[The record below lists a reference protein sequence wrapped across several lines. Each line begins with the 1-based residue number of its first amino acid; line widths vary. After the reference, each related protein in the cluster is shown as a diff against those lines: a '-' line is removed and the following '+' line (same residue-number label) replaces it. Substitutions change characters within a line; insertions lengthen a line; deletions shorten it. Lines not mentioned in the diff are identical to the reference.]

1 MPRAMARNG
10 SARDGAA
17 RSVAWPLPTPTS
29 HPGPRLRRGVAPSR
43 GRVGGSASAGREPR
57 IVEITRSNVRT
68 LLYFAAS
75 NGIADTVAAELH
87 AGLPLA
93 VIDWV
98 DAAKGRSALWS
109 AAFYGERCARPA
121 VQEAERAW
129 GSGRGPGRGRGRAGM
144 MLRARVRGA
153 MSSPSP
159 AARAL
164 SSSALSSSA
173 LTSSA
178 LTSSALT
185 SSASER
191 RSGQGC
197 CPRLAHPA
205 SARSAPALHPR
216 LAPPPWSS
224 PPARLTSSPRAV
236 AVARMCGR
244 WDFAR
249 AASASGYSFTL
260 ALSSTSRMPRAS
272 RRCGWRRSA
281 VTMCA
286 SAPSW
291 RRTPT
296 SRGPMGA
303 AWSR

>member
-1 MPRAMARNG
+1 M
-10 SARDGAA
+10 
-17 RSVAWPLPTPTS
+17 
-29 HPGPRLRRGVAPSR
+29 APSR

-178 LTSSALT
+178 LTSSALASSALTSSALTSSALTSSALT